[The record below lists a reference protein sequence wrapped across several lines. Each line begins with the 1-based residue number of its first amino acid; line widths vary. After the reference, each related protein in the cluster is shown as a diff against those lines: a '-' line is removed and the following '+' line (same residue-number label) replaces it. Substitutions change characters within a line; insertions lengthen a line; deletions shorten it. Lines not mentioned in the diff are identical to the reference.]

1 MRLAWPPPWHLTAS
15 ALLCGAAIAMANL
28 SPPAW
33 QQAAAALAAVLAALV
48 SGHIAVLCAF
58 PGAFSLSMKWR
69 IALIIISSALLSVLL
84 SAVLSVTPRGLE
96 ASSLATILSLLTF
109 LFIAIAYVRWS
120 GQPRKRRFLFLPG
133 KGMRTAG
140 AWPALNPASPS
151 ARKAVLSMAVLAGF
165 FAIVLAFSLGL
176 LQIPGI
182 GGTGQDGGA
191 EGGLQGTEIASGS
204 ETAEESGSGEGTGSS
219 ISSASLQA
227 AENTAGLADE
237 SSPAG
242 SGTAETASGA
252 GEADSSTFQGSL
264 TGGSPSGGG
273 SASSGSGSSSG
284 ASSSTAS
291 AASASSSSTSS
302 STGSAGSSQK
312 TEKPASS
319 SAPTSS
325 AASSSGAQSSAAKLA
340 KTETASASKNQSQ
353 EQDKASGT
361 NLSVSGTNLSANK
374 SQTAPDLST
383 ADKTAS
389 PAPAGET
396 SSSSKSNDSAISSFA
411 SVGTVTVNP
420 KSTSSNGNQPPL
432 VRSLTADKPSPQVE
446 GVPVFWRV
454 ESEDEEEDRTVY
466 QFLVNGKAA
475 SKWSKSTSWSWST
488 AGLLAG
494 DYLITVRAR
503 DEKHAA
509 EDSFDSMINASFTIS
524 AGNQPPEV
532 LELKA
537 DRSSPQSTGS
547 KITWTALASDPDG
560 DGISYK
566 FLKNGEDVTDWSMSE
581 FWTWDTTSEK
591 KGEYAISVQVRDG
604 KHSTGKSWDASLES
618 KFTLT
623 VSNQPPAISALNA
636 EPSGPYEAGDVI
648 TWSCDAADVE
658 GDKILYKFLANG
670 RVAQDWSSSA
680 VWSWD
685 TSSLPAG
692 EYRIQALARD
702 GKHAGQDSSD
712 SSKEASVTLSR
723 PTSGSK
729 NSTGS
734 GSAPAASSPS
744 NTAPVPVSLKP
755 DKASP
760 QVQGETV
767 VWTAEAEDG
776 DSDGIL
782 YKFQLNGRDMTRWS
796 GSPSWKWS
804 TAGLAD
810 GEYRV
815 RVLIRDGNHAPE
827 SSYDGSLDST
837 FTLISEID
845 QQIEELMKK
854 RSGKSQVISG

>member
-15 ALLCGAAIAMANL
+15 ALLCGAAIAMANI

-69 IALIIISSALLSVLL
+69 AALIIISSALLAGLL

-109 LFIAIAYVRWS
+109 LLIAIAYVRWS
-120 GQPRKRRFLFLPG
+120 GQPRKRRFLFLPR

-140 AWPALNPASPS
+140 AWPALKPASPS
-151 ARKAVLSMAVLAGF
+151 ARKAVLSVAVLAGF
-165 FAIVLAFSLGL
+165 FAIVLAFSSGL

-204 ETAEESGSGEGTGSS
+204 EPAE
-219 ISSASLQA
+219 
-227 AENTAGLADE
+227 E

-242 SGTAETASGA
+242 GGTTETASGA

-264 TGGSPSGGG
+264 TGSTLSGGS
-273 SASSGSGSSSG
+273 SASSGSGSSVG

-291 AASASSSSTSS
+291 AASASSPSTSS

-325 AASSSGAQSSAAKLA
+325 SVSSSGAQSSAAKPA

-389 PAPAGET
+389 PAPAAEI

-488 AGLLAG
+488 AGLAAG
-494 DYLITVRAR
+494 DYLITVWAR

-547 KITWTALASDPDG
+547 KITWAALASDPDG
-560 DGISYK
+560 DAISYK

-623 VSNQPPAISALNA
+623 VTNQPPVISALNA

-648 TWSCDAADVE
+648 TWSCDAADAE
-658 GDKILYKFLANG
+658 GDKLLYKFLANG

-680 VWSWD
+680 AWSWD

-712 SSKEASVTLSR
+712 SSKEASVSLSR
-723 PTSGSK
+723 STSGSK

-734 GSAPAASSPS
+734 GSAPAAISPS
-744 NTAPVPVSLKP
+744 NIAPVPVSLKP
-755 DKASP
+755 DRASP

-767 VWTAEAEDG
+767 VWTAEAEDS